1 MKLQIEREIEERFD
15 MLPELETLRCM
26 VMGCIHA
33 QQDYIR
39 RLEIS
44 NESLKNQIQ
53 DNMAQFEP
61 KEGSEMPISE
71 SYETSPCLDTPGNT
85 DAVEREIPDP

>member
-33 QQDYIR
+33 QQDYI
-39 RLEIS
+39 
-44 NESLKNQIQ
+44 
-53 DNMAQFEP
+53 
-61 KEGSEMPISE
+61 
-71 SYETSPCLDTPGNT
+71 
-85 DAVEREIPDP
+85 V